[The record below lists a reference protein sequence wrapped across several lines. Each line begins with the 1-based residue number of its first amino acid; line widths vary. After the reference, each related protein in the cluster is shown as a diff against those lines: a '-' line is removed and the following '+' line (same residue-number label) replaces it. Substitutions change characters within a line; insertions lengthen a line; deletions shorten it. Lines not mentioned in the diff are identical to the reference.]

1 MPGASS
7 YIYSVF
13 WVITIGMITAL
24 VFLYKRNA
32 FLKRLQEFQGVSDS
46 PNLLFSLDQVH
57 SANQRM
63 KAVIDSGDWESIEA
77 CFEQLNKAQ
86 FQFLG
91 CLNQLSWWAKLN
103 ETERSVAL
111 MLMRFRSSKD
121 IAEAA
126 ELSPRYV
133 NNVRS
138 ILREKLGLSTDVD
151 LSEFLMQ
158 EASNLDL
165 GFASNR
171 TDAPQNF
178 NDLGD
183 LRTEVKRV
191 KSQRHITTSNQAKMQ
206 QLLRKLSQQL
216 PVLNA
221 SSGCLDWAVLQGF
234 EFTSTERQVIEL
246 LTDGYSNGSI
256 SDILGC
262 SMSRLY
268 QHRAAIRSKMG
279 LSRFVK
285 LEEHLRS
292 LLKTNE

>member
-1 MPGASS
+1 M
-7 YIYSVF
+7 V
-13 WVITIGMITAL
+13 TAL

-46 PNLLFSLDQVH
+46 PNLVFYLDQVH

-86 FQFLG
+86 FQFWG
-91 CLNQLSWWAKLN
+91 CLNQLSWWSKLN

-171 TDAPQNF
+171 TDAPQNL

-183 LRTEVKRV
+183 LRAEVKRV

-234 EFTSTERQVIEL
+234 GFTSTERQVIEL

-268 QHRAAIRSKMG
+268 QYRTAIRSKMG

-292 LLKTNE
+292 LLKTNEQGR

>member
-1 MPGASS
+1 
-7 YIYSVF
+7 
-13 WVITIGMITAL
+13 
-24 VFLYKRNA
+24 
-32 FLKRLQEFQGVSDS
+32 
-46 PNLLFSLDQVH
+46 
-57 SANQRM
+57 M

-86 FQFLG
+86 FQFWG

-138 ILREKLGLSTDVD
+138 ILRKKLGLSTDVD

-183 LRTEVKRV
+183 LRAEVKRV

-216 PVLNA
+216 PVLND

-234 EFTSTERQVIEL
+234 GFTSTERQVIEL

-268 QHRAAIRSKMG
+268 QYRTAIRSKMG

-292 LLKTNE
+292 LLKTNEQGR